1 MKRTFRIIAVMV
13 TCLFVFAPFV
23 GAKNYYVDSGA
34 AKGGNGSRQA
44 PFRTIQQAADAMQ
57 PGDTC
62 RIRGGVYR
70 ETVAPERAG
79 TAEKPIVFR
88 PDGNEKVTITGCE
101 KVNGWEKVRDHV
113 YRAKVSMDLGH
124 ENQVFADGQMM
135 FEARWPNAG
144 GVEPKYLLQFKMAV
158 MDKGT
163 TPTKIVDDAI
173 PEQDWKGATAWVSSH
188 KRWYSWTGKVT
199 GSGPG
204 YVEVENNSDSKGN
217 HVCKKGGKYYLFGV
231 KSALDTANEWYY
243 DADAG
248 ELYVWMPDGG
258 RPGDRVEVKRR
269 MYAFDL
275 RGKSHVELRNLHIHG
290 SSIRTDKRS
299 TNLVFDGLRAVYVY
313 HSHRARRRYGSQKKT
328 GIVLSGTGHV
338 VRNCEIA
345 YSSGTCLAL
354 DGRDYRIVNNY
365 IHDGAYMGTYAAPVL
380 FAGGTRGHLFSHNT
394 VARAGRTTL
403 NTGSLYD
410 CLVQYNDVSYAGYL
424 TDDLGL
430 TYGNGVE
437 GGNSELRYN
446 WFHHNVADSHNMGL
460 YFDHGCKNLI
470 FHHNVIWGV
479 DFAGMINNQYGN
491 YLLYYNNTVADGRNS
506 YRSTWG
512 AAQDKDLYACR
523 MFNNVGAAGVAVKA
537 EGLETGSNSW
547 NYKKLREK
555 KFLTPGTE
563 PVDSAVH
570 IPGITDGYEGPAP
583 DRGAYEL
590 GGPQWEAGHDFQ
602 NPPTDID
609 TTRSLPPRRNLI
621 ENAAFYAG
629 HLDPWQMVGEN
640 VKVIS
645 HFHSQWVTDGR
656 AMMGG
661 YSARLGKGR
670 NGVWQSV
677 TGLKPETTYELM
689 AMFRVEKGESA
700 RLGVRDYGGPEKH
713 SETVTDNAPNWS
725 RRTLRFT
732 TGPGQTSALV
742 VLEKN
747 SSGSGTVY
755 ADDPGLRLIGE

>member
-1 MKRTFRIIAVMV
+1 MKSLSRLSAATAVF
-13 TCLFVFAPFV
+13 CLLFAPLA
-23 GAKNYYVDSGA
+23 GAETYYVEADA
-34 AKGGNGSRQA
+34 DRGGNGTRRA
-44 PFRTIQQAADAMQ
+44 PFRNIQAAADVMNA
-57 PGDTC
+57 GDVC
-62 RIRGGVYR
+62 RIGGGVYR
-70 ETVAPERAG
+70 EMVTPARSG
-79 TAEKPIVFR
+79 KPGNPLVFR
-88 PDGNEKVTITGCE
+88 PQGDEEVIITGCE
-101 KVNGWEKVRDHV
+101 RVKGWKKVREHV
-113 YRAKVSMDLGH
+113 YKAKVSMGLGH
-124 ENQVFADGQMM
+124 ENQVFADGRMM

-144 GVEPKYLLQFKMAV
+144 GVAPRYLLGFKMAT
-158 MDKGT
+158 MDTGT
-163 TPTKIVDDAI
+163 KPTKVVDDAI
-173 PEQDWKGATAWVSSH
+173 PAQDWEGATAWVSSH

-204 YVEVENNSDSKGN
+204 YVAVENNSDSKGN

-243 DADAG
+243 DGGAG
-248 ELYVWMPDGG
+248 ELYAWMPDGG
-258 RPGDRVEVKRR
+258 RPTDRVEVKRR

-275 RGKSHVELRNLHIHG
+275 RGRSHVELHGLHIHG